1 MERKINKLEHS
12 HVEVIAT
19 LEKEEWKKAQK
30 KAFDKLAKNV
40 EIKGFRKGKAP
51 EALVKERINQMQV
64 LNNAVDDVLP
74 VIYRAIIDEDKIIP
88 YAQPKVDVTKISE
101 DELEVKFVIVV
112 APEVELGAYTG
123 LKIGK
128 EEPTVSD
135 ELLQKE
141 IDNLLDRNATLVL
154 KEGESKEGD
163 TVVMDFVG
171 SIDGVPFEGGSAENY
186 ELILGSHSF
195 IPGFEE
201 QLVGHKAGEH
211 VDVNVT
217 FPENYTEELKGK
229 PAVFACDI
237 HEVKEKKLPEL
248 NDEFA
253 KEQKIEGVETVEQ
266 LKEHLKANKQKEADK
281 NARSN
286 YMTKLLEKI
295 AEGSKIDIPDEV
307 LANQVE
313 SRKQEF
319 VERIKQSNITL
330 EQYLS
335 IVGQTEEQFTES
347 FKGNALKEL
356 TNYLILKAVADK
368 ENLSNISDEELEF
381 EYAKLGDQY
390 GRSAEEI
397 KKLIEPQLNSF
408 KNDLIMN
415 RADNFLYENN
425 D

>member
-1 MERKINKLEHS
+1 MEKKINKLEHS
-12 HVEVIAT
+12 HVEVIVT
-19 LEKEEWKKAQK
+19 VDQETWKKAQK
-30 KAFDKLAKNV
+30 KAFEKAASNV
-40 EIKGFRKGKAP
+40 QIKGFRKGKAP
-51 EALVKERINQMQV
+51 LNMVKDHIDQGKV
-64 LNNAVDDVLP
+64 LNDAINDVLP
-74 VIYRAIIDEDKIIP
+74 VIYTSIIEEDHIEP
-88 YAQPKVDVTKISE
+88 YARPNVDVTKVSE
-101 DELEVKFVIVV
+101 EELEVKFTIVT
-112 APEVELGAYTG
+112 APEVEIGEYKG
-123 LKIGK
+123 LKVGK
-128 EEPTVSD
+128 EPGVVSD
-135 ELLQKE
+135 EDVEKE
-141 IDNLLDRNATLVL
+141 VKNLLDKNASLVL
-154 KEGESKEGD
+154 KEGESASGD
-163 TVVMDFVG
+163 TVIIDFAG
-171 SIDGVPFEGGSAENY
+171 SISGELFEGGSAENY
-186 ELILGSHSF
+186 ELVLGSNSF
-195 IPGFEE
+195 IPGFED
-201 QLVGHKAGEH
+201 QLIGHKAGEH

-266 LKEHLKANKQKEADK
+266 LKEHLKANKQKEADR

-408 KNDLIMN
+408 KNDLVMN

>member
-229 PAVFACDI
+229 AAVFGCDI

-248 NDEFA
+248 NDEFV
-253 KEQKIEGVETVEQ
+253 KEQKIPGVENVEQ
-266 LKEHLKANKQKEADK
+266 LKEHLRNNKLEELKRT
-281 NARSN
+281 ARSEYLN
-286 YMTKLLEKI
+286 KLLDEIVKN
-295 AEGSKIDIPDEV
+295 SKIDIPDEIIDH
-307 LANQVE
+307 QVE
-313 SRKQEF
+313 SRKQDF
-319 VERIKQSNITL
+319 INNIAQNGLNL
-330 EQYLS
+330 EQYLQ
-335 IVGQTEEQFTES
+335 ILGQKEEDFI
-347 FKGNALKEL
+347 ADLKKRTIKEVSH
-356 TNYLILKAVADK
+356 YLVLEEVAKK
-368 ENLSNISDEELEF
+368 EGFDNVTDEDLEF
-381 EYAKLGDQY
+381 EIAKLADQY
-390 GRSAEEI
+390 HMTVENVRKAINANVEEFRNNI
-397 KKLIEPQLNSF
+397 K
-408 KNDLIMN
+408 MN
-415 RADNFLYENN
+415 RVDQFLFDNN